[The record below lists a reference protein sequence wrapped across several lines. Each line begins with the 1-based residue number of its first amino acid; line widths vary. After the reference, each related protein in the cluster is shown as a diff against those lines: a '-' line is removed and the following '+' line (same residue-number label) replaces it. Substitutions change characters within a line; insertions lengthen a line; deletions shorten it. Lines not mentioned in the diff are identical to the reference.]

1 MSHNRRDPW
10 NPYDKRADAVPRKAP
25 DMAARPMLGDETL
38 GLETPEGFDREAA
51 TAEPE
56 VGPLEL
62 APLTLEGFSPRNT
75 ILAGALIGWIFAGRR
90 GTKGQGVRLMDVFI
104 LGPLMA
110 QAGLWESRNEPWAQA
125 LMRAAA
131 GATVTYNLRN
141 YLVTR
146 GRR

>member
-1 MSHNRRDPW
+1 M
-10 NPYDKRADAVPRKAP
+10 
-25 DMAARPMLGDETL
+25 
-38 GLETPEGFDREAA
+38 TPLDTPAGFDREAA
-51 TAEPE
+51 TAPPGEASVETTDSLLSKIP
-56 VGPLEL
+56 
-62 APLTLEGFSPRNT
+62 PLTLEGFSPQNT
-75 ILAGALIGWIFAGRR
+75 ILAGAVVGWIMAGRR

-110 QAGLWESRNEPWAQA
+110 QAGLWESRDKPWAQA

-141 YLVTR
+141 YLTTR

>member
-1 MSHNRRDPW
+1 VSPLD
-10 NPYDKRADAVPRKAP
+10 
-25 DMAARPMLGDETL
+25 
-38 GLETPEGFDREAA
+38 TPAGFDREAA
-51 TAEPE
+51 TAEAEATPE
-56 VGPLEL
+56 ASPLLEQL
-62 APLTLEGFSPRNT
+62 APLTLEGFSPQNT
-75 ILAGALIGWIFAGRR
+75 ILAGAVIGWIFAGRR

-110 QAGLWESRNEPWAQA
+110 QAGLWESRDKPWAQA

-141 YLVTR
+141 YLTTR